1 MSGDLLTPAFAGRS
15 SPRTA
20 PPAPPPYVELAA
32 TSNFSFLHGAS
43 HPEDHVRQAHAL
55 GHRGIGLADRNTLA
69 GVVRAHS
76 MARALDFP
84 LAIGARLVFCDGTP
98 DILAYPTDRPAYGR
112 LCRLLTTGNMRAEK
126 GDCRLTLADL
136 LDFQEGLCLAV
147 LPPRRPAEAFATFI
161 SQLKEAAPDRTWL
174 AAALAHGGD
183 DARRLARLA
192 DLARRVRLPVLA
204 VGDALYHAPEQ
215 RPLHDILTCIRTH
228 VTLDAAGTR
237 LAPNAERHLKPPAEM
252 ARLFRALPQAVA
264 ESFAFFSRLDFS
276 LDQLKPTY
284 PREARDGFASP
295 QEALD
300 ALAWAGARTRY
311 PDGVPDKVRATLVHE
326 LGLIG
331 ELGYAPYF
339 LTVDEIVRFA
349 RGAGILCQGRGSAAN
364 SAVCFCLGLTE
375 VDPMKSA
382 LLFER
387 FISRNRN
394 EPPDIDIDF
403 EHERRGEVLQ
413 FVYRR
418 YGAAHAGLAATT
430 ITYRTRSAVREVGK
444 VLGLSEDTVGA
455 LSGSIWGWSSG
466 GVKAEEAVRLGLDP
480 TDRRLGLTLE
490 LSRALIGF
498 PRHLSQHVGGMVV
511 THDRLDETVPLTRSA
526 MDERPIIEWNKDDLE
541 AVGLLKV
548 DVLALGMLTA
558 IQKCFALL
566 NTRYG
571 HDFKRICDIPPD
583 DKRVYAMLQRADSI
597 GVFQVESRAQQTMLP
612 RLKPTKFEDLVVE
625 VAIVRPG
632 PIQGGMVHPYL
643 RRKQG
648 LEPVVY
654 PSPELKEVLEGTLG
668 VPLFQEQ
675 AMQIAIVGA
684 GFTAEEA
691 DKLRRAMATFKHVG
705 TIDTFKDKLI
715 RGMLAKGY
723 ERAFAESLW
732 QQIQGFGSYGFPR
745 SHAESFA
752 LLVYVSA
759 WIKCHYPDVFAAG
772 LLNAWPMGFYA
783 PAQLVRDAA
792 EHGVEIRPVD
802 INSSHWDHTLEQ
814 EEAGIAKGLP
824 PAEPEAG
831 NSARNGAGSSQSW
844 HIPPPLPDGER
855 SAAQQTGEGAW
866 ALRNRESLTPHPN
879 PLPIGERE
887 LQPAG
892 KGKGSSQ
899 SQHIPT
905 PLTDGKSG
913 QPHALHP
920 HGRTPAAGR
929 LHPRHAD
936 MAGDVATTHALR
948 LGLRQIEGLH
958 EEAGRRI
965 AELRG
970 PGYDCVR
977 DLWLRTGLAPA
988 VLERLADADA
998 FRSLGLDRRAALW
1011 AVRGLRRAGDKDD
1024 LPLFRAAA
1032 AVREESV
1039 REAEVAL
1046 PVLPPGAQVIA
1057 DYRHLK
1063 LSLKSH
1069 PLAFLRARLNARGVT
1084 PNGRLPELASGRR
1097 LTLAGLVL
1105 VRQRPGTA
1113 SGVIFMTIEDE
1124 QAFAN
1129 VIVWPRVFEAFRP
1142 QVMGARLVGVTGRL
1156 QNESGVIHLVAEKI
1170 EDWSHLIDA
1179 LDRDGPPIDPAMPPD
1194 EAKRGPGRD
1203 PRDPNEAPHRRLPAP
1218 ASLLPA
1224 EAQAADARAALPKGR
1239 NFH

>member
-1 MSGDLLTPAFAGRS
+1 MSGDLLTPAFTRRS
-15 SPRTA
+15 GPRA
-20 PPAPPPYVELAA
+20 EPATPYVELAA
-32 TSNFSFLHGAS
+32 TSNFSFLRGAS
-43 HPEDHVRQAHAL
+43 HPEEHVKQAQAL
-55 GHRGIGLADRNTLA
+55 GHRGIGIADRNTLA

-76 MARALDFP
+76 MARELNFP
-84 LAIGARLVFCDGTP
+84 LAIGARLAFCDGTP

-126 GDCRLTLADL
+126 GDCRLTLDDL
-136 LDFQEGLCLAV
+136 LQFQDGLCLAV
-147 LPPRRPAEAFATFI
+147 LPPRRPPEAFAGF
-161 SQLKEAAPDRTWL
+161 LDRLREAAPERVWL

-183 DARRLARLA
+183 EGRRLSRLA
-192 DLARRVRLPVLA
+192 DLARCARLPLLA
-204 VGDALYHAPEQ
+204 VGDVLYHTPER
-215 RPLHDILTCIRTH
+215 RPLHDILTCIRAH
-228 VTLDAAGTR
+228 VSLDGAGTR
-237 LAPNAERHLKPPAEM
+237 LAPNAERHLKSPAEM
-252 ARLFRALPQAVA
+252 ARLFRAAPEAVA
-264 ESFAFFSRLDFS
+264 ESLAFFSRLDFS

-295 QEALD
+295 QEALE
-300 ALAWAGARTRY
+300 ALAWEGARTRY
-311 PDGVPDKVRATLVHE
+311 PEGVPDKVRTTLAHE

-375 VDPMKSA
+375 VNPMKSA

-455 LSGSIWGWSSG
+455 LAGSIWGWSSG

-480 TDRRLGLTLE
+480 SDRRLSLALE

-566 NTRYG
+566 NVRYG
-571 HDFKRICDIPPD
+571 HAFTRICDIPPD

-612 RLKPTKFEDLVVE
+612 RLKPEKFEDLVVE

-648 LEPVVY
+648 IEPVVY
-654 PSPELKEVLEGTLG
+654 PSEELREVLEGTLG

-684 GFTAEEA
+684 GFAPEEA

-705 TIDTFKDKLI
+705 TINTFKDKLVQ
-715 RGMLAKGY
+715 GMLGKGY
-723 ERAFAESLW
+723 TRAFAESLW
-732 QQIQGFGSYGFPR
+732 KQIEGFGSYGFPR

-783 PAQLVRDAA
+783 PAQLVRDAV

-802 INSSHWDHTLEQ
+802 INASHWDHTLEA
-814 EEAGIAKGLP
+814 EKGP
-824 PAEPEAG
+824 
-831 NSARNGAGSSQSW
+831 GAGRQDGALPLAPDPLKAPRPLPS
-844 HIPPPLPDGER
+844 PPPQ
-855 SAAQQTGEGAW
+855 AGEGASV
-866 ALRNRESLTPHPN
+866 A
-879 PLPIGERE
+879 
-887 LQPAG
+887 
-892 KGKGSSQ
+892 
-899 SQHIPT
+899 
-905 PLTDGKSG
+905 
-913 QPHALHP
+913 
-920 HGRTPAAGR
+920 PAAGR
-929 LHPRHAD
+929 LQSRHAD
-936 MAGDVATTHALR
+936 MAGDIATTHALR
-948 LGLRQIEGLH
+948 LGLRQVEGLH
-958 EEAGRRI
+958 AEAGHLIAARR
-965 AELRG
+965 G
-970 PGYDCVR
+970 QGYDSIR
-977 DLWLRTGLAPA
+977 DLWLRTGLSPA

-1024 LPLFRAAA
+1024 LPLFRAASA
-1032 AVREESV
+1032 AHEETV
-1039 REAEVAL
+1039 READVDL

-1069 PLAFLRARLNARGVT
+1069 PLAFLRARLDAREVT
-1084 PNGRLPELASGRR
+1084 PNGRLPQIASGRR
-1097 LTLAGLVL
+1097 LTLVGLVL

-1124 QAFAN
+1124 EAWAN
-1129 VIVWPRVFEAFRP
+1129 VIVWPRVFEMFRP
-1142 QVMGARLVGVTGRL
+1142 QVMGARLVAVTGRL
-1156 QNESGVIHLVAEKI
+1156 QNASSVIHLVAEKI
-1170 EDWSHLIDA
+1170 EDWSDLIDT
-1179 LDRDGPPIDPAMPPD
+1179 LDRDGPPINAAMPPD
-1194 EAKRGPGRD
+1194 EAKRGPTRD
-1203 PRDPNEAPHRRLPAP
+1203 QREAPYTRSIPQPLP
-1218 ASLLPA
+1218 LPGA
-1224 EAQAADARAALPKGR
+1224 AQAALPKGR